1 MWCLSLQ
8 DICTEAAV
16 KIDISPVALD
26 FFTLV
31 TEDGRGFLNPN
42 KVLSESECSQVYFF
56 KLCIKACHG
65 IELKNFDKK
74 AFEYYFHQVCL
85 QNYIKHKGPCLST
98 SPNIEKRVEY
108 TILGFV
114 IL

>member
-1 MWCLSLQ
+1 MRYLSLQ

-16 KIDISPVALD
+16 KVEISPVALD

-65 IELKNFDKK
+65 MEVKDLDKK

-85 QNYIKHKGPCLST
+85 LNYIKHKKTVSEHI
-98 SPNIEKRVEY
+98 SKH
-108 TILGFV
+108 
-114 IL
+114 

>member
-1 MWCLSLQ
+1 MRHLCLQ

-16 KIDISPVALD
+16 KVGISPVALD

-42 KVLSESECSQVYFF
+42 KVLSESECSQVYYF

-65 IELKNFDKK
+65 MEIKDFDKE

-85 QNYIKHKGPCLST
+85 I
-98 SPNIEKRVEY
+98 
-108 TILGFV
+108 
-114 IL
+114 